1 MQLSPKTIQILKNF
15 ATINGGIVIKPGSEI
30 STKAATN
37 SVCATANV
45 SEIFPNTIALYD
57 LNQFLGT
64 ISEFEAPD
72 IDFDVST
79 ITISEASNPRLSFK
93 GLYGNE
99 SMIVTLTRKINM
111 PPTPIEFNIT
121 ESELA
126 KLQRMAGIQGLKYIS
141 VTKNADNK
149 IVLVAS
155 DIENSST
162 NTFTIATD
170 SDAPSA
176 DFSMIFDKASLNF
189 VKGDYSVAIAK
200 EGISRFTNQGT
211 DLVYHVATLDKSYYK

>member
-45 SEIFPNTIALYD
+45 SEVFPNTIALYD

-99 SMIVTLTRKINM
+99 SMIVTLTRKVNM
-111 PPTPIEFNIT
+111 PPTPIEFNLT

-162 NTFTIATD
+162 NTFTLATD

-200 EGISRFTNQGT
+200 EGISKFTNQSI